1 MQMRPSLRTQVL
13 FWKKRAEEAIQR
25 SGINY
30 TIVRPGGLT
39 NAPRDG
45 GLPGQIVMAGPDA
58 FGLPPRR
65 QPGSILRTQVQHHQ
79 HACHVL
85 ASAPHMKRITE
96 VGNPSASKHAACH
109 ASADTSS
116 TDMSILLSICSIFFV
131 HLKKTVGPVAYRL
144 QTWLWRQRSSLPHRT
159 RWSRS

>member
-85 ASAPHMKRITE
+85 ASAPHMKHITE
-96 VGNPSASKHAACH
+96 VGNPSASKHAALSCKCRH
-109 ASADTSS
+109 EQHRHEHIAQH
-116 TDMSILLSICSIFFV
+116 LLNIFCPFEQNSG
-131 HLKKTVGPVAYRL
+131 TCCI
-144 QTWLWRQRSSLPHRT
+144 
-159 RWSRS
+159 